1 MSAVPDP
8 PPAALPS
15 RLRVSGEM
23 GPTVSFELYPPR
35 TPGAA
40 ETLWHRTLPALAEAA
55 PDFLSVTYGASGSSR
70 ETSREVVR
78 WVAEHTDVRPVAH
91 LTCIGSPREE
101 LRDVARGFVA
111 DGVRD
116 FLALRGDPPA
126 GSTTWTPHPEGLHRA
141 SQLVELL
148 LDADPGLGVG
158 VAATPSCLV
167 AEQVDPAT
175 CGDLLALRAK
185 QDAGA
190 GYAITQVFFEA
201 ESYTRYVAAARAV
214 GVHLPLVPGL
224 VPLTDP
230 RRLRRLEEIS
240 GVPVPTRILATLD
253 AEPDEAGRT
262 AAGLAMGAE
271 LLEAV
276 LAAGAPGVHLYTFN
290 QAPAS
295 LALLDR
301 TGLRPGA
308 APGAGPAAG

>member
-1 MSAVPDP
+1 MSTVPAP

-15 RLRVSGEM
+15 RLRASGEL

-35 TPGAA
+35 SPGAA
-40 ETLWHRTLPALAEAA
+40 ERLWQRTLPALAEAA

-78 WVAEHTDVRPVAH
+78 WVAEHTAVRPVAH
-91 LTCIGSPREE
+91 LTCIGSPRDE
-101 LRDVARGFVA
+101 LREVARGFLA
-111 DGVRD
+111 DGVQD

-126 GSTTWTPHPEGLHRA
+126 GTITWTPHPEGLQRA
-141 SQLVELL
+141 SELVELL
-148 LDADPGLGVG
+148 LDADPRLGVG
-158 VAATPSCLV
+158 VAATPSCL
-167 AEQVDPAT
+167 APDAPDAAT

-190 GYAITQVFFEA
+190 GYAITQVFFEV

-230 RRLRRLEEIS
+230 NRLRRLEEIS
-240 GVPVPTRILATLD
+240 GVPVPGRILAALD
-253 AEPDEAGRT
+253 AEPDEAHRE

-271 LLEAV
+271 LVDAV

-301 TGLRPGA
+301 TGLRPATGR
-308 APGAGPAAG
+308 PAL